1 MPRKSKNTFNREGNL
16 IYITRPDWDF
26 IATASVRD
34 DYEAEMRS
42 VTWGLNKD
50 RYPHNARLGTLHSY
64 VMKEWY
70 GEDTCQKMKAEGF
83 VIDHMDNNST
93 NSNIS
98 NLCFLSSDEN
108 KAKGMTVDKL
118 SARHELIA
126 LSMYKDFDT
135 GLFQTTIVF
144 NYPAKLNV
152 EGLEYPAFVELAYLL
167 YDCDYELVIND
178 AHSILLEYR
187 KDYTFSPNLLR
198 NIDYQIEG
206 CYGTM
211 IPVEQYIERKF
222 QLGKPV
228 CFFDKIAPI
237 KEWTLSKKR
246 EFLHLSY
253 I

>member
-64 VMKEWY
+64 VMKKWY

-83 VIDHMDNNST
+83 VIDHMNNNST

-144 NYPAKLNV
+144 N
-152 EGLEYPAFVELAYLL
+152 
-167 YDCDYELVIND
+167 
-178 AHSILLEYR
+178 
-187 KDYTFSPNLLR
+187 
-198 NIDYQIEG
+198 
-206 CYGTM
+206 
-211 IPVEQYIERKF
+211 
-222 QLGKPV
+222 
-228 CFFDKIAPI
+228 
-237 KEWTLSKKR
+237 
-246 EFLHLSY
+246 
-253 I
+253 